1 MLGKMGLKNL
11 GEMSMVMTINK
22 NQHDVIE
29 KATDSIFYDIQSDI
43 LMNDS
48 KKNTLKVLHAI

>member
-1 MLGKMGLKNL
+1 MDLKNL

-29 KATDSIFYDIQSDI
+29 KAANSIFYDIQSDI